1 MKARRRSIHALF
13 ALSLALLAALL
24 PLGAGRGDKK
34 DARATTQRAQGFLPS
49 RDGFQFRN
57 TFKGSPLPAILRN
70 AESGPLS
77 LVRSGVSDGLPK
89 EYGLCGGMSL
99 AAADFYLSRSA
110 MPENGKAPAQGSA
123 LYEYLYQRQTDS
135 MGSLGVMVM
144 KFWRWMDLPDRSPA
158 GESTYGL
165 SAQELPI
172 LVKRLKARQLVP
184 MGLVYSSREAG
195 GKLWENHQVLAYS
208 VVEKD
213 GGVVEFKIY
222 DPNFP
227 KDDECVVRVRPVG
240 KEKKAPLEVSAER
253 VNGKGAVKRVRG
265 FFAMPYEPRVPDA
278 KLIGKRAAGKAKAG
292 EVAPGRGAPGV
303 AR

>member
-1 MKARRRSIHALF
+1 MVF
-13 ALSLALLAALL
+13 ALSLALVAALL

-34 DARATTQRAQGFLPS
+34 DGKATTQRAQGFLPS
-49 RDGFQFRN
+49 RDGFKFRN
-57 TFKGSPLPAILRN
+57 AFKGSPLPAALRN
-70 AESGPLS
+70 AESGPLGM
-77 LVRSGVSDGLPK
+77 VRSGISDGLPK

-110 MPENGKAPAQGSA
+110 LPTDPKAPTQGGD
-123 LYEYLYQRQTDS
+123 LYEYLYQRQADS

-144 KFWRWMDLPDRSPA
+144 KFWRWMDLPDRSAA

-165 SAQELPI
+165 SAQELPA

-184 MGLVYSSREAG
+184 LGLVYSSREAG
-195 GKLWENHQVLAYS
+195 GKLWENHQVLAYGLA
-208 VVEKD
+208 EKEA
-213 GGVVEFKIY
+213 GVFEFKIY

-227 KDDECVVRVRPVG
+227 KDDACIVRVTPVG
-240 KEKKAPLEVSAER
+240 KDKKSPTEVSAER

-278 KLIGKRAAGKAKAG
+278 KLMPKQEVVQRPPAGKIGLPAK
-292 EVAPGRGAPGV
+292 P